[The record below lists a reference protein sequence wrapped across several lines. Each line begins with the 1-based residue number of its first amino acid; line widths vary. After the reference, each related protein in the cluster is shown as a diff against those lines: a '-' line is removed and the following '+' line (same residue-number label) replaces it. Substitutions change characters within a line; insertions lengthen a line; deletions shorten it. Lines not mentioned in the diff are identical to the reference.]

1 MNTTARRGRT
11 LVFDV
16 NETLLDI
23 EVLNPFF
30 ERAFGDSRAMRQWF
44 AELILYSEALTLSG
58 NYTPFGPL
66 AVAVLK
72 MVAKLRQVELKES
85 DVEEFKSTMAK
96 LPPHREVPEA
106 LEMLASAGFRMV
118 TLTNSAS
125 EAGKASLVQAGLHD
139 FFEHTFSVDDVAKFK
154 PAKEV
159 YTYVARTLSAQPSA
173 LRLIA
178 AHTWDTLGALAAGY
192 SAALVARP
200 DNAPLAIGTQPDIV
214 EPDLLRTARRIV
226 EIDR

>member
-1 MNTTARRGRT
+1 MSAVATRGRT

-30 ERAFGDSRAMRQWF
+30 ERVFGDARVMRQWF

-58 NYTPFGPL
+58 EYTRFGTL
-66 AVAVLK
+66 AVAVLQ
-72 MVAKLRQVELKES
+72 MVATFRQIELK
-85 DVEEFKSTMAK
+85 DGDLEEFKSTMSK

-106 LEMLASAGFRMV
+106 LEKLANAGFRMM
-118 TLTNSAS
+118 TLTNSAG
-125 EAGKASLVQAGLHD
+125 EAGKASLVQARLYD
-139 FFEHTFSVDDVAKFK
+139 FFEHTFSVDEVAKFK
-154 PAKEV
+154 PAREV
-159 YTYVARTLSAQPSA
+159 YVHVARALNAQPSD

-178 AHTWDTLGALAAGY
+178 SHTWDTLGALAAGY

-200 DNAPLAIGTQPDIV
+200 GNAPLAVGAQPDIV
-214 EPDLLRTARRIV
+214 EPDLLQTATRIIEV
-226 EIDR
+226 DR

>member
-1 MNTTARRGRT
+1 MTAVAKRGRT

-30 ERAFGDSRAMRQWF
+30 ERVFSDARVMRQWF

-58 NYTPFGPL
+58 DYTGFGTL
-66 AVAVLK
+66 AVAVLQ
-72 MVAKLRQVELKES
+72 MVAKFRQIELKES
-85 DVEEFKSTMAK
+85 DVEEFKSTMGK
-96 LPPHREVPEA
+96 MPPHREVPDA
-106 LEMLASAGFRMV
+106 LETLASAGFRMV
-118 TLTNSAS
+118 TLTNSAG
-125 EAGKASLVQAGLHD
+125 EAGKASLVQAGLYD
-139 FFEHTFSVDDVAKFK
+139 FFDHTFSVDEVAKFK
-154 PAKEV
+154 PAREV
-159 YTYVARTLSAQPSA
+159 YAYVARTLSTQPSE

-200 DNAPLAIGTQPDIV
+200 GNAPLALGAQPDIV
-214 EPDLLRTARRIV
+214 EADLLQTARRI
-226 EIDR
+226 IDVDR